1 MSLSLGDKY
10 EKPKDAPW
18 NAYSFDIYLVPDING
33 ETRMRLQYPIG
44 EGRMPSYYFE
54 ALKSLNDNYD
64 QIVKSAREVFEEMMG
79 KQKAKDAKRNEEV
92 YSGKAAMELIRLNDQ
107 AIVASG
113 MNDARRFENVAV
125 LKWFQENFEKMT
137 PVERKAA
144 TTYLTKM
151 RQNITSGMS
160 RDNIIEPGTG
170 VPRKFEDAVRS
181 KMEDIGASVTKQGEY
196 KWGGKRDDLVESIR
210 NRVRQVI
217 AENLKK

>member
-1 MSLSLGDKY
+1 
-10 EKPKDAPW
+10 
-18 NAYSFDIYLVPDING
+18 
-33 ETRMRLQYPIG
+33 
-44 EGRMPSYYFE
+44 
-54 ALKSLNDNYD
+54 
-64 QIVKSAREVFEEMMG
+64 
-79 KQKAKDAKRNEEV
+79 
-92 YSGKAAMELIRLNDQ
+92 
-107 AIVASG
+107 